1 MDKLEDVFYKGV
13 LKMLTNSQAWKS
25 LSSHFLGNRN
35 MDLKFLFRV
44 DPNRFDNFTVS
55 TSGILLDYSKNHVVS
70 ETKKLLVDL
79 AKQCGVDEK
88 IEKMFSGSPINTTEN
103 RPVLHTALRNFSNE
117 PVYVDGTDIMPL
129 VNMTLDKIKIFVSNV
144 SIGVKKGY
152 SGKAFKDV
160 LAIGIGGS
168 FLGPKIMSEALK
180 PYRQKH
186 INVHFVANVDG
197 CHIHDVL
204 SGLNSETTLVIIS
217 SKSLTTQDTLRNME
231 SAKKWF
237 LKEAKLSDIQHN
249 FACVSSNIEAAKRF
263 GISEENIFP
272 MWDWVGGRYSI
283 WSAIGLP
290 LVIAIGFENYIQF
303 LKGAFEMDEHFRQTS
318 FEDNMPVMMALVGIW
333 YRNFHG
339 AQSQA
344 LLPYY
349 HYLRGLP
356 AYIQQLDME
365 SNGKSVNLEKK
376 ETDYDTGPIVWG
388 SEGTNGQHSFH
399 QLIHQGKTP
408 IPVDFILPL
417 NPHADIANHHDMLI
431 ANCLGQSQALMEGQS
446 EEQVIAAM
454 TQEKCSSHEISY
466 LSPYKVM
473 KGNKPSN
480 TLLISKLTPKVLGSL
495 IALYEHKVFV
505 QGVIWQINSFDQW
518 GVELGKMLGNDILSK
533 LSNINEPLNMD
544 GSTKELIKIC
554 RERHS
559 IK

>member
-1 MDKLEDVFYKGV
+1 
-13 LKMLTNSQAWKS
+13 MLTNSLAWQNLQIHFLESKTIHIKS
-25 LSSHFLGNRN
+25 LFR
-35 MDLKFLFRV
+35 MDP
-44 DPNRFDNFTVS
+44 DRFEKFTVS
-55 TSGILLDYSKNHVVS
+55 ASGLTLDYSKNHLLP
-70 ETKKLLVDL
+70 ETKKLLIEL
-79 AKQCGVDEK
+79 AKQSGIDEK
-88 IEKMFSGSPINTTEN
+88 IAQMFSGSPINTTEN

-117 PVYVDGTDIMPL
+117 PVYVDGTNVMPL
-129 VNMTLDKIKIFVSNV
+129 VNKTLEKMKLFVNNVSN
-144 SIGVKKGY
+144 GVTKGY

-160 LAIGIGGS
+160 VAIGIGGS

-204 SGLNSETTLVIIS
+204 STLDPETTLMVTS
-217 SKSLTTQDTLRNME
+217 SKTLTTQETLRNTE
-231 SAKKWF
+231 SAKEWF
-237 LKEAKLSDIQHN
+237 LEKANIADIKYN
-249 FACVSSNIEAAKRF
+249 FACVSTNIEAAKKF
-263 GISEENIFP
+263 GIDEENIFP

-290 LVIAIGFENYIQF
+290 LAIAIGFDDYLQF
-303 LKGAFEMDEHFRQTS
+303 LTGAFEMDEHFKQAP
-318 FEDNMPVMMALVGIW
+318 FEQNMPVLMALLGIW

-339 AQSQA
+339 AQSQV

-365 SNGKSVNLEKK
+365 SNGKSVTLENK
-376 ETDYDTGPIVWG
+376 ETTYDTGPIIWG

-399 QLIHQGKTP
+399 QLIHQSKTP
-408 IPVDFILPL
+408 IPVDFILPI
-417 NPHADIANHHDMLI
+417 NPHTDIANHHDMLI

-454 TQEKCSSHEISY
+454 VKAKCSTDEISY
-466 LSPYKVM
+466 LSSHKVM

-480 TLLISKLTPKVLGSL
+480 TILMPKLTPKSLGSL

-518 GVELGKMLGNDILSK
+518 GVELGKALGSEILSK
-533 LSNINEPLNMD
+533 LSNIDEPLTMD
-544 GSTKELIKIC
+544 GSTKGLISIC
-554 RERHS
+554 RERHAMKQPNDS
-559 IK
+559 